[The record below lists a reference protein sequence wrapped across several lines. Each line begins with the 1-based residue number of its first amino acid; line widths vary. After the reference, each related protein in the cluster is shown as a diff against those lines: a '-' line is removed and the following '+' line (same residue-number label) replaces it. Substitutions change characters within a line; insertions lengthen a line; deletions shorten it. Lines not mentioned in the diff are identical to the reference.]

1 MDEKSRMKDRI
12 SKLKHR
18 KGKATEDYMICGK
31 CGKDFNEK
39 ENFNWSCR
47 THKSEWSGDMWWC
60 CGKRTKEAYGC
71 KYGKHEI
78 KKDDDDDDDED
89 KEG

>member
-1 MDEKSRMKDRI
+1 MT
-12 SKLKHR
+12 L
-18 KGKATEDYMICGK
+18 DYLVCKK
-31 CGKDFNEK
+31 CAKEFIEK

-60 CGKRTKEAYGC
+60 CGKRTKEAAGC

-78 KKDDDDDDDED
+78 KDEDEDVDDD
-89 KEG
+89 